1 MVPIMPPRGVLHPS
15 AGRSLLGSRI
25 GLQGLGCADQYQGP
39 AILVFRRRLHLIARK
54 IADDGVLPAQRKME
68 GIPIDRDLAV
78 ARRAGSVQGG
88 MSSANGPSSPCELH
102 RVYPPLADD
111 TGTGNGT

>member
-1 MVPIMPPRGVLHPS
+1 MRFLCSFWALGCIAARTS
-15 AGRSLLGSRI
+15 AGRSLLGSWI

-54 IADDGVLPAQRKME
+54 IEDDGSGPAQRKME

-78 ARRAGSVQGG
+78 ANPEEAPEVS
-88 MSSANGPSSPCELH
+88 
-102 RVYPPLADD
+102 
-111 TGTGNGT
+111 

>member
-1 MVPIMPPRGVLHPS
+1 LETYARYLLQLDGGGSIESQLTNSPPHFRRS

-54 IADDGVLPAQRKME
+54 IEDGVLPAQRKME

-78 ARRAGSVQGG
+78 RF
-88 MSSANGPSSPCELH
+88 
-102 RVYPPLADD
+102 
-111 TGTGNGT
+111 